1 MKQHTTNYC
10 NTFIEI
16 ADDCQ
21 ATAAKTP
28 PSKEPKSAAQIEYEM
43 LIDNPYFYTSDDV
56 LYESNGKRKG
66 IAREDFFSK
75 GQPCFRASAL
85 IKRYGWG
92 VHHNQDEK
100 IAIFAVESDEY
111 KRLASD
117 ESIKHVRAMRS
128 SKK

>member
-1 MKQHTTNYC
+1 MKQHTTNYQ

-21 ATAAKTP
+21 ATAARP
-28 PSKEPKSAAQIEYEM
+28 PLSKEPKSAAQIEYDM
-43 LIDNPYFYTSDDV
+43 IIDNPYLYTSDDV

-85 IKRYGWG
+85 TKSYGWG
-92 VHHNQDEK
+92 VHHNQDHCCQLKE
-100 IAIFAVESDEY
+100 
-111 KRLASD
+111 
-117 ESIKHVRAMRS
+117 
-128 SKK
+128 